1 MNFSFKK
8 ITPVFVVA
16 LLGIIY
22 LVIQFFIP
30 GNDYNIF
37 AYLVIFIVGFTVA
50 FFIDRFLVLKMSY
63 KKLFIAEIILL
74 VSLTL
79 WANYSSSYT
88 EINIETSKPY
98 FVVIYNENGLKKSD
112 IPSKGLFSK
121 SILIKSDSAIYIN
134 DKLED
139 AAQVN
144 PPAAWNYSFSSN
156 KIEKIIN
163 SKKVTIQIFAADMS
177 ELERT
182 QLMEAEAK
190 KLMK

>member
-1 MNFSFKK
+1 MKFFFKK

-16 LLGIIY
+16 IFGIIY
-22 LVIQFFIP
+22 LFIQFVIP

-37 AYLVIFIVGFTVA
+37 AYLIIFIVGLA
-50 FFIDRFLVLKMSY
+50 FAFVIDRFLVLKMSY
-63 KKLFIAEIILL
+63 KKLFIAEIILI
-74 VSLTL
+74 VSVAL
-79 WANYSSSYT
+79 WVNYSSSYT

-98 FVVIYNENGLKKSD
+98 FLVIYNEDGLKKSD

-134 DKLED
+134 DKLEY

-163 SKKVTIQIFAADMS
+163 SKKVTLQIFAVDMS
-177 ELERT
+177 EMERT
-182 QLMEAEAK
+182 QLLEAEAK
-190 KLMK
+190 RLVK